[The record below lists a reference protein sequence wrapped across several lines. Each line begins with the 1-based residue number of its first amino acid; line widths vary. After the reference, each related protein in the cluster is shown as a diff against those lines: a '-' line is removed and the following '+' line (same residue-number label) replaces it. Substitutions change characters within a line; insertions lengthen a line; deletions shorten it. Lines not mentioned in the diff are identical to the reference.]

1 MLESGVGN
9 MIVVPPLCQYPSEWI
24 GWIYQWVRRTAKG
37 CIGQR
42 VAEGDQEAL
51 GKASATCN
59 RSVH

>member
-9 MIVVPPLCQYPSEWI
+9 MIVEPSLSQYPSGWI
-24 GWIYQWVRRTAKG
+24 GWIYQWVGRAAKG
-37 CIGQR
+37 CTGQR